1 MFPFN
6 RESNVKKG
14 KKEGRGGKN
23 GGRERE
29 TVGSTQK
36 MLYTKTKKKQQS

>member
-14 KKEGRGGKN
+14 KKEGKGEKDGR
-23 GGRERE
+23 RERDSGKHTE
-29 TVGSTQK
+29 NAV
-36 MLYTKTKKKQQS
+36 